1 METKTI
7 EEKKVNAHETIHT
20 TGSDALLLSL
30 IAEGASTIFGYPGG
44 AIMPLYDKL
53 LDYKDHLTH
62 ILTRHEQ
69 GAIHAA
75 QGFARVTGKPG
86 VCFATSGPGATN
98 LITGIA
104 DAYMDSTPVVC
115 ITGQVFSTLLGTDA
129 FQETDVIGITMPV
142 TKWNFQVTRCEEIP
156 EAIAKAFYIAC
167 SGRPGPVVIDVTK
180 DAMINKFDYSYKPC
194 TYIRSYIPE
203 PKVNIEQ
210 LEKAAQ
216 LINGAK
222 KPMVLIGQGVILG
235 NAENELLAFLN
246 KSGIPAATTLLG
258 LGAIPNSHPQFTGIL
273 GMHGNAGPNLKTN
286 ECDVLI
292 GIGMRFDDR
301 VTGMVSKYATQA
313 KIIHF
318 EIDKAEVNKIIKV
331 DAPVMGNVKETLAQ
345 IFGLIQPK
353 KYPEWLAE
361 FKACTEVE
369 FKRVIKNEIHPSE
382 GKITMGEVIE
392 VLNIEAEDDAIV
404 VTDVGQHQ
412 MIAMRYYNFK
422 KSRTWVTSGGLG
434 TMGFALPAAMGAQF
448 GQPNKKVVSIAGDG
462 GFQMTMQELGTIAYN
477 KLPVKMIVL
486 NNNYLGMVR
495 QWQELFFEE
504 RYSNTPI
511 SSPDFVALAASYKIE
526 GETVK
531 TREELKDAISR
542 MWNST
547 GAYILEIKVAAKGNV
562 FPMIATGKAVNEIL
576 YGDENQQ
583 KPLKS

>member
-7 EEKKVNAHETIHT
+7 EEKKANSIETQHI
-20 TGSDALLLSL
+20 TGSDAILLSL

-53 LDYKDHLTH
+53 LDYKGKLSH

-75 QGFARVTGKPG
+75 QGFARVTGLPG

-129 FQETDVIGITMPV
+129 FQETDVVGVTMPV

-167 SGRPGPVVIDVTK
+167 SGRPGPVVIDITK
-180 DAMINKFDYSYKPC
+180 DAMINKFDYVYKPC
-194 TYIRSYIPE
+194 NYIRSYIPE
-203 PKVNIEQ
+203 PKVQIDQ
-210 LEKAAQ
+210 LEKAAL
-216 LINGAK
+216 LINAAK

-246 KSGIPAATTLLG
+246 KSGIPAASTLLG
-258 LGAIPNSHPQFTGIL
+258 LGAIPNEHPLFTGIL

-301 VTGMVSKYATQA
+301 VTGVVSKYATQA

-345 IFGLIQPK
+345 ILGLIQPK

-369 FKRVIKNEIHPSE
+369 FKRAIKNELHPTE
-382 GKITMGEVIE
+382 GKITMAE
-392 VLNIEAEDDAIV
+392 VLNVLNEESKGEAIV

-422 KSRTWVTSGGLG
+422 HTRTWVTSGGLG

-477 KLPVKMIVL
+477 KLPVKMIIL
-486 NNNYLGMVR
+486 NNNFLGMVR

-511 SSPDFVALAASYKIE
+511 SSPDFVALAAAYKIE
-526 GETVK
+526 GELVK
-531 TREELKDAISR
+531 DRETLKDAISR
-542 MWNST
+542 MYKSN
-547 GAYILEIKVAAKGNV
+547 GAYILEIKVEAKGNV

-576 YGDENQQ
+576 YGDEKQQ
-583 KPLKS
+583 

>member
-1 METKTI
+1 
-7 EEKKVNAHETIHT
+7 
-20 TGSDALLLSL
+20 
-30 IAEGASTIFGYPGG
+30 
-44 AIMPLYDKL
+44 
-53 LDYKDHLTH
+53 
-62 ILTRHEQ
+62 
-69 GAIHAA
+69 
-75 QGFARVTGKPG
+75 
-86 VCFATSGPGATN
+86 
-98 LITGIA
+98 
-104 DAYMDSTPVVC
+104 
-115 ITGQVFSTLLGTDA
+115 
-129 FQETDVIGITMPV
+129 
-142 TKWNFQVTRCEEIP
+142 
-156 EAIAKAFYIAC
+156 
-167 SGRPGPVVIDVTK
+167 
-180 DAMINKFDYSYKPC
+180 
-194 TYIRSYIPE
+194 
-203 PKVNIEQ
+203 
-210 LEKAAQ
+210 
-216 LINGAK
+216 
-222 KPMVLIGQGVILG
+222 
-235 NAENELLAFLN
+235 
-246 KSGIPAATTLLG
+246 
-258 LGAIPNSHPQFTGIL
+258 
-273 GMHGNAGPNLKTN
+273 
-286 ECDVLI
+286 
-292 GIGMRFDDR
+292 MRFDDR

-345 IFGLIQPK
+345 ILGLIQPK

-369 FKRVIKNEIHPSE
+369 LKRVIKNEIHPSE